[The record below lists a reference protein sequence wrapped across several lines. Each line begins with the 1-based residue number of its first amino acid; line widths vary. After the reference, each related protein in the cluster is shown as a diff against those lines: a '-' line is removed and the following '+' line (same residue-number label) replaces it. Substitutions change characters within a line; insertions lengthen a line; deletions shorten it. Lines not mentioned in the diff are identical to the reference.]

1 MTDLTLGFT
10 VRPSTVAAA
19 VYGVMTVVSE
29 RTSSMARLDDLRVA
43 LDELFYALPHDD
55 PVWVDLSVEIGDERS
70 QVTFTADVNDV
81 KVHDTI
87 GALVDDLDVRTNG
100 ASTTARIAI
109 RHG

>member
-55 PVWVDLSVEIGDERS
+55 PVWVDLTVDLGPDSS
-70 QVTFTADVNDV
+70 KVTFTADVADV
-81 KVHDTI
+81 QVHDTI
-87 GALVDDLDVRTNG
+87 AALVDQLDVRANG
-100 ASTTARIAI
+100 GSTTARIAI

>member
-1 MTDLTLGFT
+1 VSDLTLGFT

-43 LDELFYALPHDD
+43 LDELFYALPHDN
-55 PVWVDLSVEIGDERS
+55 PVWVDLAVDVGPERS
-70 QVTFTADVNDV
+70 QVTFTADVADV
-81 KVHDTI
+81 QVHDTI
-87 GALVDDLDVRTNG
+87 AALVDQLEIRANG
-100 ASTTARIAI
+100 VSTTARIAV